1 MSAIVSRTAVARIGQ
16 ATWEWPGRFAPLL
29 VIVLSLMLSGCA
41 SGLGLPRA
49 AGGAKVEEWGWCSHP
64 EPGANILCLEVR
76 RPL

>member
-1 MSAIVSRTAVARIGQ
+1 MRAIVSRTAVARIGQ

-41 SGLGLPRA
+41 SGLVRA
-49 AGGAKVEEWGWCSHP
+49 ADEAKVEEWGWCSHP